1 MYTREQASHLRH
13 EFWTTFGKYM
23 SPVSSAEGLR
33 INWIN
38 YHTRVR
44 DVYFRMDAG
53 TKEAVIAITLEHR
66 DAGIRELYFEQFLEL
81 RDLLHNTLEE
91 EWSWE
96 KQVVLPDGREISRIG
111 KVLSGVSVFNKDQ
124 WPDLIPFFKPRIIA
138 LDSFWE
144 NARWSFEEL
153 R

>member
-23 SPVSSAEGLR
+23 SPVPSAEGLR

-81 RDLLHNTLEE
+81 KDLLHNTLEE
-91 EWSWE
+91 EWNWE
-96 KQVVLPDGREISRIG
+96 KQVILPDGREISRIG
-111 KVLSGVSVFNKDQ
+111 KTLSGASIFNKDQ
-124 WPDLIPFFKPRIIA
+124 WPNLISFFKPRIIA